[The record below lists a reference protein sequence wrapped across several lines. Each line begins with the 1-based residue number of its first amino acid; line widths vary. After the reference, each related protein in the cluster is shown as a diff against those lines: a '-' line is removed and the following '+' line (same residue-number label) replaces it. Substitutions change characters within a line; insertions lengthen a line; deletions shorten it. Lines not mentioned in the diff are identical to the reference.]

1 MFVGRRWA
9 CWLLGV
15 ALVASSCG
23 GGDATTPDVETI
35 DSGSDATGNAVDD
48 PTVKR
53 ASELAVML
61 VDQLGHDD
69 SAVGALLLAG
79 DTGYS
84 INQIEAAIVSATL
97 AADGSIVGVQ
107 PVRDTA
113 GLISALSANQPN
125 GVRIALKANT
135 SAQDADDRL
144 PIEKSRAEAAEMA
157 GFDDYWPTGASATSL
172 ILSWQLQGYSQEQIV
187 DMLILGIE
195 FVDGDYEGP
204 IADGYEECGGY
215 LIGGTHESPQFCDPD
230 TGELYPDDEATN
242 DRHPSEAVEPA
253 PSGLCDGSFT
263 PPYELSVYGI
273 GAMNETQILG
283 PLETKYYYQDVTGTL
298 AIEADGTFTLAAE
311 TVRYGDIIIRDEPD
325 HQIYTRNFKT
335 SGIIDL
341 TTGQGEFIGT
351 VTGTDQLWSG
361 DSKNPIGILEAAGEA
376 TIVCHDDQADFTIV
390 GIATSGAPLEF
401 QAYQ

>member
-1 MFVGRRWA
+1 M
-9 CWLLGV
+9 
-15 ALVASSCG
+15 ASSCG
-23 GGDATTPDVETI
+23 GGDATTANVETI
-35 DSGSDATGNAVDD
+35 NSGSDTPSNAFGD

-107 PVRDTA
+107 PARIAA

-125 GVRIALKANT
+125 GVRIALKVNT
-135 SAQDADDRL
+135 SAQNAEELL
-144 PIEKSRAEAAEMA
+144 PIEQLRVAAAEQA
-157 GFDDYWPTGASATSL
+157 GSEDYWPVGAQTTAM
-172 ILSWQLQGYSQEQIV
+172 ILSWQLQGYSQEQMV
-187 DMLILGIE
+187 DMLILGIVWVDE
-195 FVDGDYEGP
+195 DYDGPVADGD
-204 IADGYEECGGY
+204 DECGGY
-215 LIGGTHESPQFCDPD
+215 VIGGVHESPQFCDPV
-230 TGELYPDDEATN
+230 TGELYADDEVTTEG
-242 DRHPSEAVEPA
+242 RPSEVVEPA
-253 PSGLCDGSFT
+253 LSGLCDGSFT

-325 HQIYTRNFKT
+325 HQIYTRNFDT
-335 SGIIDL
+335 SGIFDL
-341 TTGQGEFIGT
+341 TTGQGQFTGT

-361 DSKNPIGILEAAGEA
+361 DSKNPIDPLEAAGEA
-376 TIVCHDDQADFTIV
+376 TIVCHDDQADFTIL

>member
-9 CWLLGV
+9 CLLLGV

-23 GGDATTPDVETI
+23 GDATTPDVETI
-35 DSGSDATGNAVDD
+35 NFGSDAIPNDLDD
-48 PTVKR
+48 PTVQR

-61 VDQLGHDD
+61 VDQLGDDD

-97 AADGSIVGVQ
+97 AADGSIDGVQ
-107 PVRDTA
+107 PARDA
-113 GLISALSANQPN
+113 VGLISALSANQPS
-125 GVRIALKANT
+125 GVRIALKVNT
-135 SAQDADDRL
+135 SAQNADELL
-144 PIEKSRAEAAEMA
+144 PIEQLRDKAAEEA
-157 GFDDYWPTGASATSL
+157 GSEDFWPTGAAATSL
-172 ILSWQLQGYSQEQIV
+172 ILRWQLQGYSQEQIV
-187 DMLILGIE
+187 DMLILG
-195 FVDGDYEGP
+195 FVYVDDDYDGP
-204 IADGYEECGGY
+204 LADGYDECGGFV
-215 LIGGTHESPQFCDPD
+215 IGGVHESPQFCDSG
-230 TGELYPDDEATN
+230 TGALYADDEATN
-242 DRHPSEAVEPA
+242 DRHPPEVAEPA
-253 PSGLCDGSFT
+253 LSGLCEGSFA
-263 PPYELSVYGI
+263 PPYALSVYGI
-273 GAMNETQILG
+273 GSMNETQILG

-298 AIEADGTFTLAAE
+298 AIDTDGTFTLTAK

-341 TTGQGEFIGT
+341 ATGQGEFIGT